1 MEARLLAFLFDP
13 GFFTSF
19 SYLTVLDLL
28 KLAAAILNSES
39 ASSFLSALAI
49 VNGIVFFKFE
59 IGFAAAAALEVT
71 AEAEAVVDPPLLPC
85 GWGDGVFSVLSAFAA
100 IAYAW

>member
-59 IGFAAAAALEVT
+59 IGFAAAAVEVA

-85 GWGDGVFSVLSAFAA
+85 GWGDGVFNVLSAFAA
-100 IAYAW
+100 FADV